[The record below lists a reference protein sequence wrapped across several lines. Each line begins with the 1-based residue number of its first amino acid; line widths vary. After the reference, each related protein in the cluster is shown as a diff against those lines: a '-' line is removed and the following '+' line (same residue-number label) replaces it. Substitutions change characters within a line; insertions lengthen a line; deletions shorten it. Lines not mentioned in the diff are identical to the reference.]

1 MTKFVRFIVNAST
14 RYTAMRLANMH
25 DALCCVLCPR
35 LEIFIFAKVFI
46 LSKSIYTINRLDI
59 LSLKTRHYCDQLE
72 IYEF

>member
-25 DALCCVLCPR
+25 DYALLLFPR
-35 LEIFIFAKVFI
+35 LVIFIFAQFLHI

-59 LSLKTRHYCDQLE
+59 L
-72 IYEF
+72 I

>member
-25 DALCCVLCPR
+25 DALCCVLCQVKD
-35 LEIFIFAKVFI
+35 FYFCKVFI